1 MITIPN
7 IKWLLKKGAKKKRKK
22 IVGALKGWN
31 KLKLIKFWM
40 NHN

>member
-7 IKWLLKKGAKKKRKK
+7 IKWLLKKGAKKKKK

-31 KLKLIKFWM
+31 
-40 NHN
+40 N